1 MSYAKLRGRIKE
13 CYKTQ
18 ASFAEDLGMDEST
31 LSGKLNSKSDWTRT
45 EIENA
50 CILLHIPIKH
60 VHAYFFTEEVEKTQQ
75 VEQ

>member
-18 ASFAEDLGMDEST
+18 ASFAEDLCMDEST
-31 LSGKLNSKSDWTRT
+31 LSAKLNSKSDWTRL

-50 CILLHIPIKH
+50 CMLLHIPINL
-60 VHAYFFTEEVEKTQQ
+60 VHAYFFTDEVEKTQHESQ
-75 VEQ
+75 